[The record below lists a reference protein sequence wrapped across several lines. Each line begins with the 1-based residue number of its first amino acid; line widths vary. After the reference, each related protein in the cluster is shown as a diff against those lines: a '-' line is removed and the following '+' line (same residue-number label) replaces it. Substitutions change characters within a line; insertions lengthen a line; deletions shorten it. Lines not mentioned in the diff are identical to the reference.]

1 MKKVPNI
8 QKAIQR
14 GSLITMGFVF
24 LSLMLNVH
32 AQTLTDTEKRILMLQ
47 DSRTLGDNDEL
58 LMYLSSDSAE
68 IVIMS
73 LIALGNIA
81 DTNTADY
88 VAEKLTDSNP
98 AIREYAAW
106 ALGQI
111 PCTKSA
117 EYLSKA
123 LASEKLNAVICRIL
137 EGLGK
142 TGSEQNLPE
151 VCSYESSS
159 DSVNS
164 FVAMSIARFGLRKI
178 KSETCLKKLVSLLSG
193 TKDSGVLKSIAYAFN
208 RTADEKLP
216 AVYIDELIKLSSN
229 EHPEV
234 RMWAYSALG
243 RTRTGIN
250 LPYFL
255 ESYKSES
262 DWRVKINILNATA
275 NIDSSETAGLLKTGF
290 FNQLIKAI
298 DDSNESVS
306 LTSLSLLGK
315 LYGGANVTREYK
327 EFLEAKL
334 IKVLNSNGYTFR
346 QRSESAR
353 SLALVLRDSA
363 LAVLSKAYRNIGD
376 WDVKAGIIRAFGN
389 FQDGSVFKT
398 ARMLI
403 SRDVEWYGAA
413 HPEEVKTV
421 GGSRTLLKL
430 YAAFVE
436 TMSALIGKYK
446 AEDKNNVRL
455 IFSEFLTSKD
465 LQITDLCLNALS
477 DTSFADYLEQ
487 TRQILLFDYSYLM
500 YPEDRDLI
508 ILYTQKFGEMKMTEA
523 ADSIMKY
530 LSTEDYELASVS
542 AEALYK
548 ITGKSFDDRITAP
561 RLKTDFDWS
570 FIGELNKKKFV
581 TMKTNRGDIKLEL
594 FSDNAL
600 FTVQNFLK
608 LAEGGYYDRTV
619 FHRVVPNFVIQGGD
633 RTGTGYSGPGY
644 SIRSEFFP
652 ATYETGYLGMASS
665 GKDTEGSQF
674 FITHSPQ
681 PHLDGKYTIFGKV
694 ISGMDVVDKIQV
706 GDVLEELRITN
717 Q

>member
-1 MKKVPNI
+1 MQIMQITRRRTRIITTLILWVLISSAYSQPLSET
-8 QKAIQR
+8 QR
-14 GSLITMGFVF
+14 
-24 LSLMLNVH
+24 
-32 AQTLTDTEKRILMLQ
+32 RILTLQ
-47 DSRTLGDNDEL
+47 DTRSLGDNDEL

-88 VAEKLTDSNP
+88 VAEKLTDLNP

-123 LASEKLNAVICRIL
+123 LASEKLSAVICRIL

-142 TGSEQNLPE
+142 TGSEQNLPQ
-151 VCSYESSS
+151 VCSYKSSS
-159 DSVNS
+159 DTVNS
-164 FVAMSIARFGLRKI
+164 FIAMSIARFGLRKI
-178 KSETCLKKLVSLLSG
+178 RSETCLKKLISLLDG
-193 TKDSGVLKSIAYAFN
+193 MKDSGVLKSIAYAFN
-208 RTADEKLP
+208 RTADEKFP
-216 AVYIDELIKLSSN
+216 EVYIDELIKLSSN
-229 EHPEV
+229 ELPEI

-243 RTRTGIN
+243 RTRKGIN

-255 ESYKSES
+255 DSYKSES
-262 DWRVKINILNATA
+262 DWRVKINILNAIA
-275 NIDSSETAGLLKTGF
+275 SIDTSETAGLLKTGF

-334 IKVLNSNGYTFR
+334 LKVLNSHGYTFR

-353 SLALVLRDSA
+353 TLALVLKDSA
-363 LAVLSKAYRNIGD
+363 IELLSEAYRNIGD

-389 FQDGSVFKT
+389 FQDGSVYKR

-403 SRDVEWYGAA
+403 SRDVEWYGATY
-413 HPEEVKTV
+413 PEEVKTV
-421 GGSRTLLKL
+421 GGSKTLIKL
-430 YAAFVE
+430 YRAFIE
-436 TMSALIGKYK
+436 TMSALMGKYK
-446 AEDKNNVRL
+446 AEDKNSVRL

-465 LQITDLCLNALS
+465 LLITDLCLNALS
-477 DTSFADYLEQ
+477 DASFTDYLDQ
-487 TRQILLFDYSYLM
+487 TRQILLFDYSYLK

-508 ILYTQKFGEMKMTEA
+508 ILYTQKFGEMKITEA
-523 ADSIMKY
+523 ADSVMKY
-530 LSTEDYELASVS
+530 LSTDDYELASAS

-548 ITGKSFDDRITAP
+548 ITGKSFGDQITAAH
-561 RLKTDFDWS
+561 LKTDFDWT
-570 FIGELNKKKFV
+570 FLAEMEKKKIV
-581 TMKTNRGDIKLEL
+581 TMKTSRGDIKLEL
-594 FSDNAL
+594 FWDEAM

-608 LAEGGYYDRTV
+608 LAESGYYDRTI

-652 ATYETGYLGMASS
+652 ATYEAGYLGMASA

-681 PHLDGKYTIFGKV
+681 PHLDGKYSIFGKV
-694 ISGMDVVDKIQV
+694 VSGMDVVDKIQV
-706 GDVLEELRITN
+706 GDILEEVKIGN
-717 Q
+717 